1 MRHMKIL
8 IPDPSLIILIGPSG
22 AGKSTFA
29 RKYFLRTQIVS
40 SDLCR
45 ALISDDENNQAV
57 SKDAFDLL
65 YFITRKRLYN
75 KRLVVVDATNVLRE
89 SRKRL
94 LRIANAYRA
103 PTIGI
108 VFNLPKSICLL
119 HNSRRHDRLVEAE
132 VVDRQWEQMKRA
144 LQNLPKEEFTKM
156 YILDSRQ
163 KIKEA
168 KVEIVKSY
176 KIFD

>member
-29 RKYFLRTQIVS
+29 RKHFLRTQIVS

-75 KRLVVVDATNVLRE
+75 KRLVVADATNVLRE

-94 LRIANAYRA
+94 LRIANGSCQAY
-103 PTIGI
+103 
-108 VFNLPKSICLL
+108 
-119 HNSRRHDRLVEAE
+119 
-132 VVDRQWEQMKRA
+132 
-144 LQNLPKEEFTKM
+144 
-156 YILDSRQ
+156 
-163 KIKEA
+163 
-168 KVEIVKSY
+168 
-176 KIFD
+176 